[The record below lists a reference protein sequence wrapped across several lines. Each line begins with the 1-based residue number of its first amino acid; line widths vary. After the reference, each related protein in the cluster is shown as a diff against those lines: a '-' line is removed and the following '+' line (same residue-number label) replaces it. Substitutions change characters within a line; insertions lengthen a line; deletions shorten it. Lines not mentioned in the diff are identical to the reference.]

1 MPTQLRVL
9 SDPPT
14 PCVCVRARVHAKQ
27 VTRLATLA
35 TCYYAQFGDST
46 LQAPALSR
54 HRYQIPLYFHHPPP
68 QTSSTPIKQL
78 LTISSPPSSWKPRA
92 YILLYKLSVLGMFMQ
107 SLTASWSTRVAHVPC
122 GRTAQRHI
130 ASCDHTLRC
139 SHRHEIVHG
148 HISRCIP
155 IIRDYF
161 CINGPKVC
169 GFWEGLPSL
178 A

>member
-9 SDPPT
+9 SDPLT

-68 QTSSTPIKQL
+68 NKLHAHQAIAHHFFPSQL
-78 LTISSPPSSWKPRA
+78 LETTS
-92 YILLYKLSVLGMFMQ
+92 LY
-107 SLTASWSTRVAHVPC
+107 ST
-122 GRTAQRHI
+122 
-130 ASCDHTLRC
+130 L
-139 SHRHEIVHG
+139 
-148 HISRCIP
+148 
-155 IIRDYF
+155 
-161 CINGPKVC
+161 
-169 GFWEGLPSL
+169 
-178 A
+178 